1 METRRRIRLSLWAY
15 AYEFENASIV
25 DDATFDAE
33 CRLVNLDAST
43 ARQDMDDWWRKN
55 FDPSSGMWIRSH
67 PELGKLKVRFSLL
80 FPTFDL
86 KLWMVQP

>member
-33 CRLVNLDAST
+33 CRLVDLDAST
-43 ARQDMDDWWRKN
+43 ARPDMDDWWRKN

-67 PELGKLKVRFSLL
+67 PELGKLRHIYFGMT
-80 FPTFDL
+80 PAFDL
-86 KLWMVQP
+86 KVWMVLP